1 MSQHIVVVG
10 ATGTQGRG
18 IVQSLLPQWPIQALT
33 RDPNSPSA
41 QSLLSDFQTPDNRLS
56 LVTGHVYDKASL
68 VKAFKGAHGVFVM
81 TSERYPWKVLTE
93 ESEMKHELE
102 AGRNLI
108 EAARECGV
116 EHFVFSSLPDV
127 VEASGGR
134 FVNVHHMNNKH
145 EIEVLARG
153 ELDCFTGLIPGEYR
167 TQLTRGG
174 RLVVADCIK
183 ASFIIICSGLSIHD
197 FKVRTVME

>member
-1 MSQHIVVVG
+1 
-10 ATGTQGRG
+10 
-18 IVQSLLPQWPIQALT
+18 
-33 RDPNSPSA
+33 
-41 QSLLSDFQTPDNRLS
+41 
-56 LVTGHVYDKASL
+56 
-68 VKAFKGAHGVFVM
+68 M